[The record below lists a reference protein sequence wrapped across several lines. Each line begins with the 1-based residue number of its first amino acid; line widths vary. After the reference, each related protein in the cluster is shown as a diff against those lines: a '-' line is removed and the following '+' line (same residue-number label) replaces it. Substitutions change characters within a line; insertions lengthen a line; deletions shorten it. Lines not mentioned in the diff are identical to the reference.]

1 MPFYESIFI
10 IRQSLTEEE
19 TGGIID
25 KMKGAIE
32 KQGGTLLKVDNWGK
46 KKLAY
51 EVEHDRRGTFVLF
64 QFEANGQVVGQL
76 ERLYRLEDSVL
87 KFLTIRVEEKDL
99 QPVATEETESEG
111 AGVQ

>member
-10 IRQSLTEEE
+10 IRQSLPEEE

-51 EVEHDRRGTFVLF
+51 EVDHDRRGTFVHF
-64 QFEANGQVVGQL
+64 QFEANGQVIGQL

-99 QPVATEETESEG
+99 QPVAEEETESEG